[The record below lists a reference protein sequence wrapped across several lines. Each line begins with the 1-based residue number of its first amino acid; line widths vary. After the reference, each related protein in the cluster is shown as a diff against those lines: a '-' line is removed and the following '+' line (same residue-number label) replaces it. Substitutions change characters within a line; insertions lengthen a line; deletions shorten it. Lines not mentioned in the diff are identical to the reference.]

1 MIPIG
6 LYLSIF
12 FITVEIF
19 SPEGSF
25 PPFLICIPNTNSFLK
40 DLIEFIAI

>member
-1 MIPIG
+1 MIPMG
-6 LYLSIF
+6 LCFSTF

-25 PPFLICIPNTNSFLK
+25 PPFLICIPNKNSFLK
-40 DLIEFIAI
+40 DLIELIAI